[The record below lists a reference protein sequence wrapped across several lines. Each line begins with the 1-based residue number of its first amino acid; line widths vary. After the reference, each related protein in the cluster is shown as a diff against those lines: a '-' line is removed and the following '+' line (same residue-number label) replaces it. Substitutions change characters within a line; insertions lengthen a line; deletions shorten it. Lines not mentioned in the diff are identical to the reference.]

1 TFGEPTDPPLLLIMG
16 LGEQMIRWH
25 DAFCQQLAAMGL
37 WVIRYDNRDVGRSTK
52 FEAAGV
58 PNVMALLMSGQ
69 PPDRRGV
76 PYTLSDMANDAV
88 GLLDALEVES
98 AHVVGVSM
106 GGMIAQTLALQYP
119 DRVRTLTSIM
129 SSTGNPELP
138 QPKAEVLLLY
148 QQVPPENRAEYIE
161 HVVRRQRLLAGSH
174 YPIDEGYVRS
184 LAGRA
189 FDRGFYPQGISRQLA
204 AIIISGNRKAALQTL
219 QVPTLVIHGDAD
231 PLVSVEAG
239 KDTAASIPGAKL
251 LIIENMGHDI
261 PVAVAPQILEAI
273 SQHIR

>member
-1 TFGEPTDPPLLLIMG
+1 
-16 LGEQMIRWH
+16 
-25 DAFCQQLAAMGL
+25 
-37 WVIRYDNRDVGRSTK
+37 
-52 FEAAGV
+52 
-58 PNVMALLMSGQ
+58 
-69 PPDRRGV
+69 
-76 PYTLSDMANDAV
+76 
-88 GLLDALEVES
+88 
-98 AHVVGVSM
+98 
-106 GGMIAQTLALQYP
+106 
-119 DRVRTLTSIM
+119 
-129 SSTGNPELP
+129 
-138 QPKAEVLLLY
+138 
-148 QQVPPENRAEYIE
+148 
-161 HVVRRQRLLAGSH
+161 
-174 YPIDEGYVRS
+174 

-261 PVAVAPQILEAI
+261 PIAVAPQILEAI